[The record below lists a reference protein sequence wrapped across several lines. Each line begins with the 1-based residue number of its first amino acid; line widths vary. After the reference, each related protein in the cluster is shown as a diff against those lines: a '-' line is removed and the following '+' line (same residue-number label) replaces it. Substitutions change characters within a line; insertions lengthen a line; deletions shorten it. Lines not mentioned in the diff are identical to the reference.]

1 MRSFDKFSLIREVQV
16 LEIENEMLRD
26 KVKKLQYE
34 IKLLGNP
41 NNTEKN
47 KENDTTSKSEGNSN
61 ESL

>member
-1 MRSFDKFSLIREVQV
+1 MKYMDKFSLLREVQV

-47 KENDTTSKSEGNSN
+47 KENDTTSESKGNSN

>member
-1 MRSFDKFSLIREVQV
+1 MKNYDKFSLMREVQV

-41 NNTEKN
+41 NNPQNN
-47 KENDTTSKSEGNSN
+47 KENETRIESKGDN
-61 ESL
+61 

>member
-1 MRSFDKFSLIREVQV
+1 
-16 LEIENEMLRD
+16 MLRD

-34 IKLLGNP
+34 IKLLGHP

-47 KENDTTSKSEGNSN
+47 EENDTTNQSEGNSN

>member
-1 MRSFDKFSLIREVQV
+1 MRGLDRYSLLREKQV
-16 LEIENEMLRD
+16 LEMENEMLRD

-34 IKLLGNP
+34 IKLLGYP

-47 KENDTTSKSEGNSN
+47 EKNDTTDQSKGNSN

>member
-1 MRSFDKFSLIREVQV
+1 MRGLDRYSLLREKQV
-16 LEIENEMLRD
+16 LELENEMLRD

-47 KENDTTSKSEGNSN
+47 EENDTTSKSKGNSDKG
-61 ESL
+61 L

>member
-47 KENDTTSKSEGNSN
+47 KENDTTDQSKGNSN

>member
-47 KENDTTSKSEGNSN
+47 KENDTTSESKGNSN